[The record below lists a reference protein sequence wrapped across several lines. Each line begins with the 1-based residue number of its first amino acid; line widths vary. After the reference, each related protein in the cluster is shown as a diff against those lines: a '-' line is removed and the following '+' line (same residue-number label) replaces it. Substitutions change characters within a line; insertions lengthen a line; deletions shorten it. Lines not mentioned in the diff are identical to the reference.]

1 MDMQTVFEIAIPVL
15 ILSQRTCRTLLW
27 LSNICH
33 DPIFQGIRVQ
43 VNDHYTISDIN
54 QQ

>member
-1 MDMQTVFEIAIPVL
+1 MEIAMPVQIQPL
-15 ILSQRTCRTLLW
+15 RTCRTKLW
-27 LSNICH
+27 LFNICH
-33 DPIFQGIRVQ
+33 DQIFQGIRVQ